1 MPKLVKQKIEFEG
14 RIEEREV
21 VLEGDDVPIWPAE
34 QSFRVVGTPV
44 PRVDGAE
51 RAGGTAQYT
60 ADLYPAGLVF
70 GAVLRSP
77 HAHARIRRL
86 DAAAAERAPGV
97 RAVLSHLNVSGIP
110 WYNGLS
116 ALFDAELRYAGDEVA
131 VVFADSPAGARDALD
146 LIDVDYEVLAH
157 VVDPEAALAP
167 DAPKVHAS
175 GNVLGGGPER
185 YARGDVD
192 RGFREADVTVELD
205 ASTQDVLHHSMET
218 HGSICEWNGDRLT
231 IWDSTQHIFGVRR
244 QVAAALRVPMDHVRV
259 VSRFMGGGFGS
270 KNQAAKYTVLAA
282 IAARR
287 LRRPV
292 KIMYTRAEESLAAG
306 KRPRSV
312 QRIRLGARRD
322 GRLTAIDYRGVSG
335 LGAYR
340 AIGTPLSGPARE
352 LYVCPNVRAEVWNVF
367 TNTGP
372 GAAFRAPGFV
382 EGMVALD
389 CAMEALADR
398 LGIDPLELRLKN
410 YAETDQVLDRAYS
423 SKFLREAY
431 DLAARAAGWSRRA
444 RTPSSPVRRGGPH
457 RGFGMASQIWGGSG
471 SPPAYAEVRLNA
483 DGTADVRIG
492 TQDIGTGAR
501 TALAQIAAEVLTLPI
516 EKVTVRLGDTDF
528 PYSPLSAGSQTIASC
543 GPAVRMAAEEA
554 RRHLL
559 ETAASVLEAAPSDI
573 RLEGGSLS
581 VAGVPERKIAVHE
594 LTGRMGNFTIAGRG
608 FRGAN
613 PDNVTIRTWGVQI
626 AEVEVDPETG
636 EVRVIKITACHD
648 VGRVINPMGYRSQI
662 EGGVIQGLGM
672 ALCEDH
678 VTDPDSGTVMDLGFD
693 TYAIPRPSMLP
704 EIEALAVG
712 RPDPIANNLGVKG
725 VGEPPIIPTPAAIAN
740 AVANAVGVRV
750 TSLPITPAKIQ
761 RALRAAVGEK
771 ASMAAR
777 SGAVPS

>member
-1 MPKLVKQKIEFEG
+1 MPKIVKQKVEFEG

-21 VLEGDDVPIWPAE
+21 VLEGDDLPVWPAE
-34 QSFRVVGTPV
+34 QTFRVVGTPV
-44 PRVDGAE
+44 ARVDGAE
-51 RAGGTAQYT
+51 RASGTAQFT
-60 ADLYPAGLVF
+60 TDLYPAGVVF

-86 DAAAAERAPGV
+86 DVSRAERADGV
-97 RAVLSHLNVSGIP
+97 RAVLSHLNVTGIP
-110 WYNGLS
+110 WYNGMS
-116 ALFDAELRYAGDEVA
+116 ALFDTELRYAGDEVA
-131 VVFADSPAGARDALD
+131 AVFADTAAAARDALD
-146 LIDVDYEVLAH
+146 LIDVDYEVLPH
-157 VVDPEAALAP
+157 VVDPEAALAAG
-167 DAPKVHAS
+167 APKIHAS
-175 GNVLGGGPER
+175 GNVLGGDAER
-185 YARGDVD
+185 YARGDVEA
-192 RGFREADVTVELD
+192 GFADAAATVELR
-205 ASTQDVLHHSMET
+205 AETQDVLHHSMET
-218 HGSICEWNGDRLT
+218 HGSICEWTGDRLT

-244 QVAAALRVPMDHVRV
+244 QLAAVLRIPMDHVRV

-270 KNQAAKYTVLAA
+270 KNQAAKHTVLAA
-282 IAARR
+282 LAARR
-287 LRRPV
+287 LGRPA
-292 KIMYTRAEESLAAG
+292 KIMFTRAEESIAAG
-306 KRPRSV
+306 KRPRSA
-312 QRIRLGARRD
+312 QRIRLAAGRD
-322 GRLTAIDYRGVSG
+322 GRLVALDYWGVSG

-340 AIGTPLSGPARE
+340 AVGSPLAGPAKE
-352 LYVCPNVRAEVWNVF
+352 LYACPNVRTEVWNVF

-382 EGMVALD
+382 EGTVALD

-410 YAETDQVLDRAYS
+410 YAEADQVLGLAYS

-431 DLAARAAGWSRRA
+431 QMAADAAGWSRRKA
-444 RTPSSPVRRGGPH
+444 TPASPVRSGGPR

-471 SPPAYAEVRLNA
+471 SAPAYAEVRLNP
-483 DGTADVRIG
+483 DGTVDVRIG

-543 GPAVRMAAEEA
+543 GPAVRMAADEA

-559 ETAASVLEAAPSDI
+559 DTAASVLEAAPSDI
-573 RLEGGSLS
+573 RLDAGSLS
-581 VAGVPERKIAVHE
+581 VAGVPDRKIAVSQ

-613 PDNVTIRTWGVQI
+613 PDGVTIRTWGVQI

-648 VGRVINPMGYRSQI
+648 VGRVINPMGYASQI
-662 EGGVIQGLGM
+662 HGGVIQGVGM
-672 ALCEDH
+672 ALYEDH

-693 TYAIPRPSMLP
+693 TYAIPRQSMMP

-712 RPDPIANNLGVKG
+712 RPDPISNNLGVKG

-740 AVANAVGVRV
+740 AVANAVGVRI
-750 TSLPITPAKIQ
+750 TSLPITPAKIL
-761 RALRAAVGEK
+761 RALGT
-771 ASMAAR
+771 
-777 SGAVPS
+777 PS

>member
-1 MPKLVKQKIEFEG
+1 
-14 RIEEREV
+14 
-21 VLEGDDVPIWPAE
+21 
-34 QSFRVVGTPV
+34 
-44 PRVDGAE
+44 
-51 RAGGTAQYT
+51 
-60 ADLYPAGLVF
+60 
-70 GAVLRSP
+70 
-77 HAHARIRRL
+77 
-86 DAAAAERAPGV
+86 V
-97 RAVLSHLNVSGIP
+97 RAVLSHLNVPAIP

-116 ALFDAELRYAGDEVA
+116 ALFDVELRYAGDEVA
-131 VVFADSPAGARDALD
+131 AVFADGAAAARDALD
-146 LIDVDYEVLAH
+146 LIDVEYDVLPH

-167 DAPKVHAS
+167 NAPAIHAA
-175 GNVLGGGPER
+175 GNVLGGAPER
-185 YARGDVD
+185 YARGDIE
-192 RGFREADVTVELD
+192 RGFAEADVTVELRIE
-205 ASTQDVLHHSMET
+205 TQDVLHHSMET
-218 HGSICEWNGDRLT
+218 HGSICEWNGERLT

-244 QVAAALRVPMDHVRV
+244 QVAAALRMPMDHVRV

-282 IAARR
+282 LASRR

-292 KIMYTRAEESLAAG
+292 KIMFTRAEESIAAG

-322 GRLTAIDYRGVSG
+322 GRLTAIDYWGASG
-335 LGAYR
+335 IGAYR
-340 AIGTPLSGPARE
+340 AIGTPLSGPAKE
-352 LYVCPNVRAEVWNVF
+352 LYACPNVRTEVWNVF

-372 GAAFRAPGFV
+372 SAAFRAPGFV
-382 EGMVALD
+382 EGIVGLD

-398 LGIDPLELRLKN
+398 LGLDPLDLRLKN
-410 YAETDQVLDRAYS
+410 YAETDQVLSRGYS

-431 DLAARAAGWSRRA
+431 EMAARASGWSRR
-444 RTPSSPVRRGGPH
+444 TPTPPAPVRSGPPR

-471 SPPAYAEVRLNA
+471 SPPAYAEVRLNT
-483 DGTADVRIG
+483 DGTVDVRIG

-501 TALAQIAAEVLTLPI
+501 TALAQIAAEVLTVPI

-554 RRHLL
+554 RRHLV

-573 RLEGGSLS
+573 RLEGGGLT
-581 VAGVPERKIAVHE
+581 VAGVPDRTIAVHE
-594 LTGRMGNFTIAGRG
+594 LTGRMGTFTIAGRG

-613 PDNVTIRTWGVQI
+613 PDNVTIRTWGVQV

-636 EVRVIKITACHD
+636 EVRVIKVTACHD

-693 TYAIPRPSMLP
+693 TYALPRQSMLP
-704 EIEALAVG
+704 EVEALAVG
-712 RPDPIANNLGVKG
+712 RPDPVANNLGVKG

-740 AVANAVGVRV
+740 AVANAIGVRV
-750 TSLPITPAKIQ
+750 TSLPITPAKILGALEAPAQ
-761 RALRAAVGEK
+761 RPRPGTDAA
-771 ASMAAR
+771 SRTAR
-777 SGAVPS
+777 SGAAPS